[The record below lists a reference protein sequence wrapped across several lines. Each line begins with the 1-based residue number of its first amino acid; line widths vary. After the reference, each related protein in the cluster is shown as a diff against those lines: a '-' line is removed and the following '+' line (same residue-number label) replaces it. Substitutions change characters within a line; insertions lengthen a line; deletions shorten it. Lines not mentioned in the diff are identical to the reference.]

1 MCQFYYSRV
10 ALVFFF
16 FKQKTAYEMRISDW
30 SSDVC
35 SSDLLVRR
43 TDSSG
48 NGIAF
53 AYDGGRLTLIR
64 DAASQQE
71 LRLSYAQ
78 VNGLTRAERLEA
90 RPLAEDAAGRATA
103 TLGDPLRLVKYD
115 YDGQGRLISVTR
127 HLAPNGGGIGGSFVT
142 TYVYGGL
149 DSRIAGVAESDG
161 TGRAHV

>member
-78 VNGLTRAERLEA
+78 VNGLTRAERLE
-90 RPLAEDAAGRATA
+90 RSEERRVGKECVSTCR
-103 TLGDPLRLVKYD
+103 
-115 YDGQGRLISVTR
+115 
-127 HLAPNGGGIGGSFVT
+127 
-142 TYVYGGL
+142 
-149 DSRIAGVAESDG
+149 SRRSPF
-161 TGRAHV
+161 H